1 MNFSMIIYILA
12 WVLKIEG
19 IGMILPLICSLLYG
33 ENDIALCFFFIG
45 SAANL
50 LGYILT
56 VNKPKKIAFYAREGF
71 VIVAACWVVL
81 SLVGA
86 LPFFISGKMPN
97 YIDAVFEIVSGFTT
111 TGSSVLSDVEAL
123 GKGLLFWRSFSHWIG
138 GMGVLV
144 LVLTVLPLG
153 GGYNMLIMKAESPG
167 PEVSKMVPRVADTA
181 KALYK
186 IYFVMTI
193 IMIVV
198 FLLSGMPLFDSLCI
212 GFGTAGTGGFAIRN
226 SGMADYSMV
235 SQFLITVFMILF
247 GVNFNVFY
255 LIQKRK
261 FADAFHCE
269 EARAYLLIIFA
280 STLFI
285 TLNIFQSVGK
295 GFLFALHH
303 AFFTVGSIIT
313 TTGFST
319 LDFDKWAA
327 PSQMILLFL
336 MICGACAGSTGGGLK
351 VSRLLI
357 LLKNLA
363 KEMHLIIHPEAI
375 KKVRLEGKSL
385 DNNVVR
391 SVSTYLIAYCF
402 IYMISIFLI
411 SFDGYDF
418 MTNFS
423 AVSATF
429 NNIGPG
435 LGKVGPL
442 GNFSVY
448 SDFSK
453 LVMIFDMLAGRLEI
467 FPMLILF
474 SVKTWRKTN

>member
-198 FLLSGMPLFDSLCI
+198 FLLSGMPLFDSICI

-226 SGMADYSMV
+226 SGMADYSMF

-285 TLNIFQSVGK
+285 ALNIFQSVGK
-295 GFLFALHH
+295 GFLYALHH

-336 MICGACAGSTGGGLK
+336 MICGACAGSTGG
-351 VSRLLI
+351 
-357 LLKNLA
+357 
-363 KEMHLIIHPEAI
+363 
-375 KKVRLEGKSL
+375 
-385 DNNVVR
+385 
-391 SVSTYLIAYCF
+391 
-402 IYMISIFLI
+402 
-411 SFDGYDF
+411 
-418 MTNFS
+418 
-423 AVSATF
+423 
-429 NNIGPG
+429 
-435 LGKVGPL
+435 
-442 GNFSVY
+442 
-448 SDFSK
+448 
-453 LVMIFDMLAGRLEI
+453 
-467 FPMLILF
+467 
-474 SVKTWRKTN
+474 